1 MKAYK
6 EYKLKIVHVKNCTT
20 RTKRVVGQKY
30 LQSSVWGRF
39 VQGGKIVPSVS
50 PSPSQVKILIDY
62 VSPFVLSI
70 GAPCLS
76 VIVES

>member
-1 MKAYK
+1 MTAYK
-6 EYKLKIVHVKNCTT
+6 EYKLKIVHQYNACSRSEIFTIIC
-20 RTKRVVGQKY
+20 
-30 LQSSVWGRF
+30 L
-39 VQGGKIVPSVS
+39 GKICPRGNNVPSVS

-62 VSPFVLSI
+62 VSPFVMSI